1 MNAFRLFSKM
11 LLLLLLVAVQIH
23 GIAGEYLT
31 PPAFVKEA
39 FSTGVPENT
48 PPLSAG
54 VERNEYLVLNL
65 NQTIYLALQADP
77 QIKSA
82 VEGIYQAEAD
92 LTTAKL
98 PPNPV
103 MNTSNTLMPLNQS
116 FNVNRQGGPPQFD
129 LGVEYPIDWFVF
141 GKRAAEMRA
150 AQLGVEVAKAG
161 VDETIRQRIAG
172 AIAAFYDVL
181 EAKNLQALAQED
193 FTELNA
199 LKDLTEKRVL
209 IGGAGSI
216 ELDRVN
222 LSLLS
227 SQTELRAKQV
237 ALENALS
244 RLKAFLGMQK
254 SKKISVVGDL
264 EIEHPVQVSDPEA
277 LIRLAEENRPD
288 IAMLKRQIEQ
298 SVGNIELEETK
309 AYPSVV
315 THLGVT
321 RQFQKQAI
329 GFPDQNSWGIGVDI
343 SLPVFDRNQ
352 GNIAKAKS
360 VKKQNEYDLETQLIG
375 LRSEIERTYAM
386 YDASYLV
393 LVNEADTKLKVSRV
407 IRDKMK
413 AAYALGGKS
422 LFELLDAQRNYRETN
437 RVHIMTLSNYWH
449 SLYALNAAVGK
460 QVLK

>member
-1 MNAFRLFSKM
+1 MQLLRLYAR
-11 LLLLLLVAVQIH
+11 LLLLIMPMALQSPGFAEGYVV
-23 GIAGEYLT
+23 
-31 PPAFVKEA
+31 PPAFVKD
-39 FSTGVPENT
+39 G
-48 PPLSAG
+48 LSARLPDQHRSPLAA
-54 VERNEYLVLNL
+54 EQLEDTALDLNK
-65 NQTIYLALQADP
+65 TIYLALQADP

-92 LTTAKL
+92 LVTAKL

-103 MNTSNTLMPLNQS
+103 MNVSNTLMPLNQS

-129 LGVEYPIDWFVF
+129 LGVAYPIDWFVF

-150 AQLGVEVAKAG
+150 AQLGVEVARAS
-161 VDETIRQRIAG
+161 VNDTIRLRIAG

-181 EAKNLQALAQED
+181 EAQNLQALAQED
-193 FTELNA
+193 FTELAA
-199 LKDLTEKRVL
+199 LKALTEKRVL

-227 SQTELRAKQV
+227 SQTELRAKRV
-237 ALENALS
+237 AVENAIS

-254 SKKISVVGDL
+254 NKVIHVVGSL
-264 EIEHPVQVSDPEA
+264 EIEHPQPISDPEH
-277 LIRLAEENRPD
+277 LIQMAEENRPD

-298 SVGNIELEETK
+298 SVGNIELEEVK

-315 THLGVT
+315 THVGVT
-321 RQFQKQAI
+321 RQFQKEAI
-329 GFPDQNSWGIGVDI
+329 GFPDQNAWGIGVDV

-360 VKKQNEYDLETQLIG
+360 FKRQSELDLDTQLIE
-375 LRSEIERTYAM
+375 LRSEIERNYHI

-393 LVNEADTKLKVSRV
+393 LVNEADTKLGVSKV

-449 SLYALNAAVGK
+449 SLYALNAAIGK

>member
-1 MNAFRLFSKM
+1 MQLLRLYAR
-11 LLLLLLVAVQIH
+11 LLLLIMPMALQSPGFAEGYVV
-23 GIAGEYLT
+23 
-31 PPAFVKEA
+31 PPAFVKD
-39 FSTGVPENT
+39 G
-48 PPLSAG
+48 LSARLPDQHHSPLAA
-54 VERNEYLVLNL
+54 EQLEDTALDLNK
-65 NQTIYLALQADP
+65 TIYLALQADP

-92 LTTAKL
+92 LVTAKL

-103 MNTSNTLMPLNQS
+103 MNVSNTLMPLNQS

-129 LGVEYPIDWFVF
+129 LGVAYPIDWFVF

-150 AQLGVEVAKAG
+150 AQLGVEVARAS
-161 VDETIRQRIAG
+161 VNDTIRLRIAG

-181 EAKNLQALAQED
+181 EAQNLQALAQED
-193 FTELNA
+193 FTELVA
-199 LKDLTEKRVL
+199 LKALTEKRVL

-227 SQTELRAKQV
+227 SQTELRAKRV
-237 ALENALS
+237 AVENAIS

-254 SKKISVVGDL
+254 NKVIHVVGSL
-264 EIEHPVQVSDPEA
+264 EIDHPQPISDPEH
-277 LIRLAEENRPD
+277 LIQMAEENRPD

-298 SVGNIELEETK
+298 SVGNIELEEVK

-315 THLGVT
+315 THVGVT
-321 RQFQKQAI
+321 RQFQKEAI
-329 GFPDQNSWGIGVDI
+329 GFPDQNAWGIGVDV

-360 VKKQNEYDLETQLIG
+360 LKRQSELDLDTQLIE
-375 LRSEIERTYAM
+375 LRSEIERNYHI

-393 LVNEADTKLKVSRV
+393 LVNEADTKLGVSKV

-449 SLYALNAAVGK
+449 SLYALNAAIGK

>member
-1 MNAFRLFSKM
+1 MNAFRFFPKM
-11 LLLLLLVAVQIH
+11 LLLLLLVAVQMH
-23 GIAGEYLT
+23 GLAGEYIT
-31 PPAFVKEA
+31 APEFVKDDFAGRAAEMH
-39 FSTGVPENT
+39 SVPEMS
-48 PPLSAG
+48 LQSD
-54 VERNEYLVLNL
+54 YLALDLNK
-65 NQTIYLALQADP
+65 TIYLALQADP

-92 LTTAKL
+92 LTTAQL

-103 MNTSNTLMPLNQS
+103 MNVSNTLMPLNQS

-129 LGVEYPIDWFVF
+129 LGMAYPIDWFVF

-150 AQLGVEVAKAG
+150 AQLGVEVAKASLN
-161 VDETIRQRIAG
+161 DTIRLRIAG

-181 EAKNLQALAQED
+181 ESENLLALAQED
-193 FTELNA
+193 FTELTA
-199 LKDLTEKRVL
+199 LKELTEKRVL

-227 SQTELRAKQV
+227 SQTELRAKRV
-237 ALENALS
+237 ALENAMS

-254 SKKISVVGDL
+254 NKSIHVAGSL
-264 EIEHPVQVSDPEA
+264 EIDHPLPISDPER
-277 LIRLAEENRPD
+277 LIQIAEENRPD

-329 GFPDQNSWGIGVDI
+329 GFPDQNSWGIGVDV
-343 SLPVFDRNQ
+343 SLPIFDRNQ

-360 VKKQNEYDLETQLIG
+360 VKRQSELDLDTQLIE
-375 LRSEIERTYAM
+375 LRSEIERNYHV

-393 LVNEADTKLKVSRV
+393 LVNEADTKLGVSKL

-449 SLYALNAAVGK
+449 SLYALNAAIGK